1 MASGEANS
9 VEITFAAVDRTSAPQ
24 ANALSNKLYL
34 LEGLPMDEGRR
45 LAMFELAEHPE
56 FGGAWLILADESVA
70 GYVVLTACY
79 SLEFHGRFGL
89 LDEFYIDERWRG
101 KGLGTATLDFI
112 DRECRSRGWKS
123 VRLEVAVENLR
134 AQELYRRSRYETER
148 RHLLTK
154 WL

>member
-1 MASGEANS
+1 MASGEASS
-9 VEITFAAVDRTSAPQ
+9 VEITFLAVDRASSEQ
-24 ANALSNKLYL
+24 ANALSNELYL

-45 LAMFELAEHPE
+45 QAMFELAEHPE
-56 FGGAWLILADESVA
+56 FGGAWLILADGSAA
-70 GYVVLTACY
+70 GYVVLTTCY

-101 KGLGTATLDFI
+101 KGLGTAALAFVDE
-112 DRECRSRGWKS
+112 ECRSRGWKS

-134 AQELYRRSRYETER
+134 AQELYRRAGFEAER
-148 RHLLTK
+148 RYLLTK

>member
-1 MASGEANS
+1 M
-9 VEITFAAVDRTSAPQ
+9 EITFAAVDRTSVQQ

-45 LAMFELAEHPE
+45 RAMFELAEHPE

-101 KGLGTATLDFI
+101 KGLGTAALDFV
-112 DRECRSRGWKS
+112 DRQCRSRGWKS

-134 AQELYRRSRYETER
+134 AQELYRRSGFEAER
-148 RHLLTK
+148 RYLLTK